1 MKTDLLDKGYIRK
14 VDSLGDDLTVVNAA
28 RVSYAK
34 ESNEYTEKD
43 DKLLQFLLREKHYS
57 PLRHCVITFEVYAPL
72 IIARQWWKYA
82 VGSAHTDDQLGWN
95 ESSRRYITEKEE
107 FYVPPADSWR
117 TKPENSKQGSGEPL
131 PLGHGTKWTERL
143 EHHYINAHTLYQ
155 IALQEGIAPEQ
166 ARLFLPAY
174 GLYVRW
180 RWTASLQSVLH
191 FLEERLEEHAQYE
204 IRQYAAAVE
213 NIVKETYPRTYAAW
227 QETR

>member
-34 ESNEYTEKD
+34 ESNEYTDKD
-43 DKLLQFLLREKHYS
+43 DKLLKFLLREKHYS
-57 PLRHCVITFEVYAPL
+57 PLRHCAITFEVYAPL

-95 ESSRRYITEKEE
+95 ESSRRYITEEEE

-131 PLGHGTKWTERL
+131 PLEHGEKWTERL

-180 RWTASLQSVLH
+180 RWTTSLQSLLH

-204 IRQYAAAVE
+204 IRQYAVAVE
-213 NIVKETYPRTYAAW
+213 NIVKENYPRTYTAW
-227 QETR
+227 KETR

>member
-1 MKTDLLDKGYIRK
+1 MRTEVLDKGYVRK

-34 ESNEYTEKD
+34 ESNEYSEKD
-43 DKLLQFLLREKHYS
+43 DKLLRFLLKEKHYS
-57 PLRHCVITFEVYAPL
+57 PLRHCAITIEVYAPL

-95 ESSRRYITEKEE
+95 ESSRRYVTEDEE
-107 FYVPPADSWR
+107 FYVPPAESWR
-117 TKPENSKQGSGEPL
+117 TKPDNSKQGSGEPL
-131 PLGHGTKWTERL
+131 PLEHGTKWTERL
-143 EHHYINAHTLYQ
+143 EHHYINAHLLYQ

-180 RWTASLQSVLH
+180 RWTASLQSLLH
-191 FLEERLEEHAQYE
+191 FLEERLESHAQYE
-204 IRQYAAAVE
+204 IRQYAQAVE
-213 NIVKETYPRTYAAW
+213 TIVKDTYPRTYAAW